1 MIEIIK
7 MKYYLCIESR
17 FFMEKRIRDNKR
29 YEINLNILTIL
40 KLQKL
45 VKDEKFYKK
54 IKKLLT

>member
-1 MIEIIK
+1 
-7 MKYYLCIESR
+7 
-17 FFMEKRIRDNKR
+17 MEKRIRDNKR